1 MRIIIALLFLLPS
14 ILSSQLGLDKLPNSE
29 QKAFTP
35 TDLLSLNRLSDMQ
48 LSPDNKFLL
57 FGMKTP
63 NLKTNSSKNNLYLVR
78 TENGTMTQL
87 TDTDDSE
94 FNARWSK
101 DGSKIYFISTKL
113 GAPQVF
119 VYNLKTKESEA
130 ITAVVNGVSNMAL
143 SPDNDKILF
152 TSEVEVRESLED
164 TYKEYTSFNAMKY
177 ESLPT
182 RHWDTWEDN
191 KASHVFYIDLKSKKT
206 TDIMEGQIHDSPLL
220 PFGGGEQIAW
230 SPEGS
235 EIAYTSKKVKN
246 MARSTNS
253 DIYVYNLSTKQTKN
267 ITDGMVGYDK
277 DPVYSPDG
285 KWIAFHSQERPGFEA
300 DKIRLMLYNRQ
311 TGEIK
316 EMLNQLDQ
324 WIGTIVWSK
333 DSKTIYFD
341 SGVKGRV
348 HLYSLDIAKNTYKQ
362 LTDDKTNDN
371 GGLAL
376 SSDGKTLYFGRTSMT
391 YPTDYYSLNLQSKN
405 VKRITSVNDVLLS
418 KLKNITIEER
428 MVKSTD
434 GKEVHT
440 WVLYPPDFDE
450 SKKYPMLTYCQGGP
464 QGTISNYFSYRW
476 NLFLMASQGYI
487 VCAPNRR
494 GMPGFGQDWNDQI
507 SGDWSGQ
514 AMDDI
519 LAATDNVMSED
530 FVDNDNVGAVGASFG
545 GYTVYWMQGNDGG
558 RFNAFISHCG
568 VFNLTS
574 MYGATEELFFP
585 DWEFG
590 GPYWE
595 EKNKELYEKQ
605 SPHNYV
611 ENWDTPMLVIT
622 GMKDYRVPYTQ
633 SLEAY
638 TAAQLHGLDS
648 ELLVFPDENHWVL
661 SLQNAYVWQ
670 SEFFKFLDK
679 HLKN

>member
-1 MRIIIALLFLLPS
+1 MRIIFILFFIIPSLLF
-14 ILSSQLGLDKLPNSE
+14 SQTGLDKKPSNQQHAFSPN
-29 QKAFTP
+29 
-35 TDLLSLNRLSDMQ
+35 DLLSLRRISDMQ
-48 LSPDNKFLL
+48 LSPDDKFLL
-57 FGMKTP
+57 FGMKSP
-63 NLKTNSSKNNLYLVR
+63 NLKTNTSENNLFIISIDGKV
-78 TENGTMTQL
+78 MTQI

-94 FNARWSK
+94 YNARWSK
-101 DGSKIYFISTKL
+101 DGKEIYYISTEL
-113 GAPQVF
+113 GAPQIF
-119 VYNLKTKESEA
+119 KYNLNTKKSKA
-130 ITAVVNGVSNMAL
+130 ITSVVKGVSNMEL
-143 SPDNDKILF
+143 TPINDKILF
-152 TSEVEVRESLED
+152 TSEVKVRKDLEKI
-164 TYKEYTSFNAMKY
+164 YNKYTSFNAMKFNY
-177 ESLPT
+177 LPI

-191 KASHVFYIDLKSKKT
+191 MASHVFYLDTKSGKI

-220 PFGGGEQIAW
+220 PFGGGEEIAW
-230 SPEGS
+230 SPSGN
-235 EIAYTSKKVKN
+235 EIAYTSKKVNN

-253 DIYVYNLSTKQTKN
+253 DIYIYDLKSKKTSN
-267 ITDGMVGYDK
+267 ITKGMVGYDK
-277 DPVYSPDG
+277 APLYSPDG
-285 KWIAFHSQERPGFEA
+285 NWIAFHSQERPGFEA
-300 DKIRLMLYNRQ
+300 DKIRLMLYNRN

-324 WIGTIVWSK
+324 WIGSLVWSN
-333 DSKTIYFD
+333 DSETIYFE

-348 HLYSLDIAKNTYKQ
+348 HLYSLDLENNTYKK
-362 LTDDKTNDN
+362 LTNDKTNDN
-371 GGLAL
+371 GGLAI
-376 SSDGKTLYFGRTSMT
+376 SNDGMKLFFGRTSIT
-391 YPTDYYSLNLQSKN
+391 YPTDYYSLELKN
-405 VKRITSVNDVLLS
+405 KQIERVTSVNDDLLS
-418 KLKNITIEER
+418 DIKDIKIEER
-428 MVKSTD
+428 MIESTD
-434 GKEVHT
+434 GKKVHT

-450 SKKYPMLTYCQGGP
+450 NKQYPMLTYCQGGP

-476 NLFLMASQGYI
+476 NLYLMASQGYV

-494 GMPGFGQDWNDQI
+494 GMPGFGQEWNDQI
-507 SGDWSGQ
+507 SGDWNGQ

-530 FVDNDNVGAVGASFG
+530 YVDNENVGAVGASFG
-545 GYTVYWMQGNDGG
+545 GYTVFWMQGNDNG

-574 MYGATEELFFP
+574 MYGVTEELFFP

-595 EKNKELYEKQ
+595 DDNKEFYEDQ

-622 GMKDYRVPYTQ
+622 GMKDFRVPYTQ

-638 TAAQLHGLDS
+638 TAAQLHGIDT